1 MFQPSDGRSLH
12 LSQLGLVVALGLF
25 LGTAAC
31 ESGGVA
37 DQTDDTFY
45 MALDGTPQTFDP
57 GKMRGA
63 PGGRIAMNIF
73 EGLLMPAR
81 TTDGAETTEDLVRP
95 GVAKSWSVSEDGTT
109 YTFELREDAKWSNG
123 DPVTAGD
130 FEYAWRRILQ
140 PDFDSAYAS
149 LFFCIEGAENFRKKE
164 GEEGSIDDWS
174 KVGIETVDDHTLR
187 VDLRNPT
194 PYFLE
199 LVAFYTW
206 FPVPEETV
214 QEHGDKWIKPEN
226 IVSNGAYTLEEFRSG
241 RQIVMKK
248 NPEYWDG
255 ENVSI
260 ERGVVELFQG
270 QKAII
275 NAYKAGQIHWSGS
288 GLPLAEV
295 SSLVMRPDYVNHPML
310 GIYYL
315 KINVS
320 DESSPLSNPKVR
332 RAMSLA
338 LNRRSIQKLALK
350 GMYKKA
356 DAFVPSN
363 TGGYESTATLE
374 YDLEKARTLLEE
386 AGYPNGEGLP
396 TVTILYNTSKK
407 HRIVATKVQ
416 NMWEKTLG
424 LTVELDNIEWKTY
437 LEQVENL
444 DYEIAR
450 AGWIGDYNDAMTFL
464 ELWTTGN
471 GNNNTGWSNEKYDRL
486 IEQASRES
494 DRAKRER
501 ILQRAEE
508 LLLRKG
514 PIIPLVEYSN
524 NMLLS
529 PRVKGFEP
537 HNRNIHLLK
546 DLRLE

>member
-1 MFQPSDGRSLH
+1 MDHPSAGPLPYGALLAVLGALSL
-12 LSQLGLVVALGLF
+12 LLILPGCQSR
-25 LGTAAC
+25 
-31 ESGGVA
+31 GVA
-37 DQTDDTFY
+37 QETDETFY

-73 EGLLMPAR
+73 EGLLMPAQ
-81 TTDGAETTEDLVRP
+81 TTEGAERTEDLVRP
-95 GVAKSWSVSEDGTT
+95 GVAKSWTISDDGTS
-109 YTFELREDAKWSNG
+109 YTFHLREDAKWSNG
-123 DPVTAGD
+123 EPVTAGD
-130 FEYAWRRILQ
+130 FEYAWRRVLN

-149 LFFCIEGAENFRKKE
+149 LFFSIEGAEDYRKKQ

-174 KVGIETVDDHTLR
+174 EVGIETVDDHTLR
-187 VDLRNPT
+187 VELRNPT

-199 LVAFYTW
+199 LVAFYTL
-206 FPVPEETV
+206 FPVPRETIE
-214 QEHGDKWIKPEN
+214 EHGDKWIKPRN

-241 RQIVMKK
+241 RQIVMEK
-248 NPEYWDG
+248 NPQYWDAG
-255 ENVSI
+255 NVSI

-275 NAYKAGQIHWSGS
+275 NAYRAGQIHWSGS

-320 DESSPLSNPKVR
+320 DDSSPLSNPKVR

-350 GMYKKA
+350 GMYGATK
-356 DAFVPSN
+356 AFVPSN
-363 TGGYESTATLE
+363 TGGYESTASLE
-374 YDLEKARTLLEE
+374 YDLEKARRLLEE

-396 TVTILYNTSKK
+396 TMTILYNTSKK

-424 LTVELDNIEWKTY
+424 VTVKLDNIEWKTY

-450 AGWIGDYNDAMTFL
+450 AGWIGDYNDPMTFL

-471 GNNNTGWSNEKYDRL
+471 GNNNTGWSNEEYDRL
-486 IEQASRES
+486 IEE
-494 DRAKRER
+494 AKREPDRSERQR

-508 LLLRKG
+508 LLLREG

-529 PRVKGFEP
+529 RRVKGFEP